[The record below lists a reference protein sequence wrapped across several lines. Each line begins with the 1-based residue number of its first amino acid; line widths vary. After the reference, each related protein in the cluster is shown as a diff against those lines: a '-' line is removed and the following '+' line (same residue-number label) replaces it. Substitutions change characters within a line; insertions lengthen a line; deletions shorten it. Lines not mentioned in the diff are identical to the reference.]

1 MSAAILRKRDY
12 ALGLAMLAAV
22 LGLGAAFAVLEHW
35 RQP

>member
-22 LGLGAAFAVLEHW
+22 LALGAAFAVLEHW